1 MKNVPQH
8 QAFLVKDGPSLQNLR
23 DLQDALGTIT
33 NEQFSHHVNSA
44 KNDFYNWVYHA
55 VKDEKLALQL
65 SRSRS
70 RDSMLKAVAKRITEL
85 SVRVVEKKV
94 KQREATV
101 KQLRKIAIPPSPDL
115 SQFDT
120 PLARP
125 EPPAPVKSAPTTL
138 EDIEAIVQRR
148 LAQPAFNETLAAA
161 PLRVQTPVKIPEEMT
176 STEWTSNVNKEES
189 SSTRSQHLLPY
200 GLGLMAGILAGLV
213 IARFFV

>member
-1 MKNVPQH
+1 MKNVPEH
-8 QAFLVKDGPSLQNLR
+8 QQFIVKDGPALQNLK
-23 DLQDALGTIT
+23 DLQSALATIT

-70 RDSMLKAVAKRITEL
+70 RDSMAKAVNKRINEL
-85 SVRVVEKKV
+85 SQRVVVKKQTV
-94 KQREATV
+94 RETTI
-101 KQLRKIAIPPSPDL
+101 KQLRKIAIPPAPDL

-125 EPPAPVKSAPTTL
+125 EPPAPVKSMPTTL

-148 LAQPAFNETLAAA
+148 LTQPAFNETISVETI
-161 PLRVQTPVKIPEEMT
+161 RSTPVTIPKEIS
-176 STEWTSNVNKEES
+176 STEWTENVNKDETP
-189 SSTRSQHLLPY
+189 STLSHHILPY

-213 IARFFV
+213 IARFFI

>member
-8 QAFLVKDGPSLQNLR
+8 QAFLVKDGPALQNLK
-23 DLQDALGTIT
+23 DLQSALSTIT
-33 NEQFSHHVNSA
+33 NEQFFHHVNSA

-70 RDSMLKAVAKRITEL
+70 RDGMLKAVNKRISEL
-85 SVRVVEKKV
+85 SERVVAKKEV
-94 KQREATV
+94 KRQQTI
-101 KQLRKIAIPPSPDL
+101 KQLRKIAIPAAPDL
-115 SQFDT
+115 SQFDI

-148 LAQPAFNETLAAA
+148 LAQPAFETVAAA
-161 PLRVQTPVKIPEEMT
+161 PLRAAQQVKIPEEMT
-176 STEWTSNVNKEES
+176 SAEWTANVNTDKNS
-189 SSTRSQHLLPY
+189 ATLTHHLLPY